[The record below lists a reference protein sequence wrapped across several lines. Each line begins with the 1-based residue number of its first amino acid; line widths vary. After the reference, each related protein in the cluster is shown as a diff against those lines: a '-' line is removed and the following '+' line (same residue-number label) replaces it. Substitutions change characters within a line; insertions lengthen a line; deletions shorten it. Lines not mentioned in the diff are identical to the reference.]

1 MELERV
7 RLELEG
13 GLTYRDCNWEASGSP
28 RPVVHPGE
36 VEQVCFVIEEEGAAS
51 AEEEGG
57 RIAFGVLGIGWRGEM
72 GSKGYLGTG
81 KLGTRH
87 IG

>member
-1 MELERV
+1 MQLESV

-13 GLTYRDCNWEASGSP
+13 GLRYRDCNWEASGSP

-36 VEQVCFVIEEEGAAS
+36 VEQVCFVIEEEDVAS
-51 AEEEGG
+51 VQEEDA
-57 RIAFGVLGIGWRGEM
+57 RITFGVLGIGWRGEM
-72 GSKGYLGTG
+72 GSKGFLGTG

-87 IG
+87 VG